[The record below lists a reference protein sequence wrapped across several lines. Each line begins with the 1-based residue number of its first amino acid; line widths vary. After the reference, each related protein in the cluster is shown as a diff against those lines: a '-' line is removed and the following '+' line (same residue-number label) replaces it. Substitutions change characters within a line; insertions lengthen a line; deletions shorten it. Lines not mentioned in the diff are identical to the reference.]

1 MLLYDIFKP
10 LSECIIDGWILI
22 SIYNYHYYGQ
32 DASAS
37 IERLEEW
44 LSLCFIVVCIVL
56 CIVVY
61 IPKFLRYALS

>member
-22 SIYNYHYYGQ
+22 SMYNYHHYGQ
-32 DASAS
+32 DASL
-37 IERLEEW
+37 ERLEEW
-44 LSLCFIVVCIVL
+44 LSLCFLVVCIVL

-61 IPKFLRYALS
+61 IPKCLRYALS